1 MAKLKIMIVDDDPDI
16 LELIRATLEE
26 EYEVTSAVSGNEAIE
41 KLKKGVPDLLV
52 LDYVL
57 PDLHGP
63 EICIIMRRAPL
74 LVHLPVLMR
83 SGKGE
88 IEDKV

>member
-52 LDYVL
+52 L
-57 PDLHGP
+57 
-63 EICIIMRRAPL
+63 EIGRAH
-74 LVHLPVLMR
+74 V
-83 SGKGE
+83 
-88 IEDKV
+88 